1 MGMAERIR
9 ALAAARHGNA
19 PVRRVMSTVESQP
32 PGELVAPLIGR
43 VAAFGQLVT
52 HYQQARQGQAQ
63 AVLVVGEAG
72 IGKTRP
78 APEFW
83 ARAPSQGAGVLS
95 GPAFEGRGQPPP
107 PLPTS
112 ALPPP
117 LE

>member
-63 AVLVVGEAG
+63 AVLVAGEAG
-72 IGKTRP
+72 RLKTRP
-78 APEFW
+78 ARPL
-83 ARAPSQGAGVLS
+83 GAGA
-95 GPAFEGRGQPPP
+95 PAQRAECATGQARRGGGQRSYTPP
-107 PLPTS
+107 
-112 ALPPP
+112 
-117 LE
+117 